1 MRKEDGRDLN
11 RREFIERSAKTMA
24 VVVVGS
30 TIPISITIGSCT
42 KGDENTPSRATGGNT
57 KKEGSSVHK
66 QQVTNYYI
74 SRKSELLKSYDKGAK
89 PLGKILAT
97 RFDDKHTNTI
107 LIEARQEFEAI
118 IPQLPYIGGDKNFNT
133 KNLIMASSC
142 LAIYRVLKDHGKTA
156 EEVGKIIYEMTEA
169 LVDYPKFILHFIG
182 RLKYG
187 KGYEKKIK
195 EWATESQKRQYP
207 GDWVATFIEGDRREF
222 DYGIDMTECG
232 ILKFFHAQG
241 ADEIVPYICVS
252 MDGIFSKAFNRGLVR
267 TMTLAEGCDRCDFR
281 YKRGRDTLLL
291 PLKDGWPPQFHQ
303 H

>member
-1 MRKEDGRDLN
+1 MRKKDGRDLN

-42 KGDENTPSRATGGNT
+42 KGDENTPSKATGGNT
-57 KKEGSSVHK
+57 KKEGSSVRK

-74 SRKSELLKSYDKGAK
+74 SRKSELLESYDKGAK
-89 PLGKILAT
+89 PLGKILET
-97 RFDDKHTNTI
+97 RFDDKHMNTI

-118 IPQLPYIGGDKNFNT
+118 IHQLPYIGGDKNFNT

-156 EEVGKIIYEMTEA
+156 EEVGQIIYEMTEA

-207 GDWVATFIEGDRREF
+207 GDWVGTFVEGDRRKF

-281 YKRGRDTLLL
+281 YKSGRDTLLL